1 MCIMKNREG
10 TLVGW
15 VVGVE
20 GGVLHVSGAGPGA
33 REVCE
38 GIHQDQGEIPDPGKE
53 RERPQVSG
61 QGWRGGASARQSQE
75 RRASA

>member
-33 REVCE
+33 REVCKGYSSE
-38 GIHQDQGEIPDPGKE
+38 P
-53 RERPQVSG
+53 R
-61 QGWRGGASARQSQE
+61 
-75 RRASA
+75 